1 LDRAHALALL
11 ARARRGPHREPDRS
25 PAQWCIGDSAPDL
38 GGARRDLDRPGGR
51 AGRREHRR
59 VGADHAVRRGRNRRP
74 LLRPPYPRRSV
85 RRADGDRALIGAVDP
100 DQARRVARDILGGRQ
115 YHASPTPRPLRH
127 QLTWI
132 GDRVHGFAGWIG
144 RGLSH
149 IPEGVAI
156 AFAAA
161 VLGIAVWIIVRY
173 ARGRRG
179 RPDSRTPASAVGAD
193 ATEDPRDLERAADA
207 AERARRFDE
216 ALRLRFRA

>member
-1 LDRAHALALL
+1 
-11 ARARRGPHREPDRS
+11 
-25 PAQWCIGDSAPDL
+25 
-38 GGARRDLDRPGGR
+38 
-51 AGRREHRR
+51 
-59 VGADHAVRRGRNRRP
+59 
-74 LLRPPYPRRSV
+74 
-85 RRADGDRALIGAVDP
+85 LIGAVDP

-132 GDRVHGFAGWIG
+132 GDRVHDFAGWIG

-216 ALRLRFRA
+216 ALRLRFRAGLLRLGARGAIRYRPSVTTNEVRRVLGSETFEELARAFEAVAYRGRDADEPDLEAARREWPRVVAGAPQRGADEP

>member
-1 LDRAHALALL
+1 M
-11 ARARRGPHREPDRS
+11 
-25 PAQWCIGDSAPDL
+25 
-38 GGARRDLDRPGGR
+38 
-51 AGRREHRR
+51 
-59 VGADHAVRRGRNRRP
+59 
-74 LLRPPYPRRSV
+74 
-85 RRADGDRALIGAVDP
+85 IGAVDP
-100 DQARRVARDILGGRQ
+100 DEARRVARDILGGRQ

-132 GDRVHGFAGWIG
+132 GDRVHDFAGWIG

-173 ARGRRG
+173 ARVRRG

-216 ALRLRFRA
+216 ALRLRFRAGLLRLGARGAIRYRPSVTTNEVRRVLGSETFEELARTFEAVAYGGRDADQPDLEAARREWPRVVAGAPQRGADEP